1 MNLANGFGT
10 PQSKGG
16 QLVHYHEPNDIVIMY
31 EREEARYCA
40 LREDCPE
47 VTGFGTTPV
56 EALENLLA
64 AISEGKDKTR

>member
-1 MNLANGFGT
+1 M
-10 PQSKGG
+10 
-16 QLVHYHEPNDIVIMY
+16 HYHEPNDIVIMY